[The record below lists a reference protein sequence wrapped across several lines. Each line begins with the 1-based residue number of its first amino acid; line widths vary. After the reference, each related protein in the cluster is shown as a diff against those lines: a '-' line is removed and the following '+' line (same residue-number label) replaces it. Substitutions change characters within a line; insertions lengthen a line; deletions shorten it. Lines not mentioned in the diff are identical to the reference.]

1 MTTENDYVPYG
12 MILITCSCCK
22 LRQRVRDRD
31 GTEPTMCDEC
41 HQHQGQLPDKLAA
54 RAESHEA
61 MLRERLTAC
70 RTSETHARQGL
81 EAANER
87 VAAALESRGSLA
99 DRLVSAAENS
109 GRHNCPAQQLARDPQ
124 IAEFARKYR
133 EHRDNL

>member
-81 EAANER
+81 EISHGGFELKCR
-87 VAAALESRGSLA
+87 VRPLLWVLGYTLICQLVDLRRHCVIDFSNARLSREAILM
-99 DRLVSAAENS
+99 
-109 GRHNCPAQQLARDPQ
+109 
-124 IAEFARKYR
+124 
-133 EHRDNL
+133 